1 MMGYDLLTQTI
12 SLSEGWN
19 MISGISASADLSAD
33 VDDPDGVIV
42 AGSLY
47 GFSGTYQAASS
58 IDPGQGYWVRAS
70 ANGAVTISIGAGG
83 AGRIAE
89 PVDYLKNTSYLT
101 IANGDG
107 LKGMPLHFGAAVP
120 ENDKI
125 RYGMPPLPPAGAFD
139 ARFAGDMRYTEE
151 MGTIEIMNSTES
163 LTFDY
168 LVVNQEKWT
177 LTINGEDHV
186 LEGSGIIEVDGSVN
200 SVTLRKGTV
209 PSTFSLK
216 QNYPNPFNPTTQI
229 AFELPDPQTVNI
241 TVWNLAGQQV
251 ATVHYGDLNPGFHSF
266 NFDGSQLASGAYIYR
281 VDAGPYQATKKMLL
295 MK

>member
-1 MMGYDLLTQTI
+1 
-12 SLSEGWN
+12 
-19 MISGISASADLSAD
+19 
-33 VDDPDGVIV
+33 
-42 AGSLY
+42 
-47 GFSGTYQAASS
+47 
-58 IDPGQGYWVRAS
+58 
-70 ANGAVTISIGAGG
+70 
-83 AGRIAE
+83 
-89 PVDYLKNTSYLT
+89 
-101 IANGDG
+101 
-107 LKGMPLHFGAAVP
+107 
-120 ENDKI
+120 
-125 RYGMPPLPPAGAFD
+125 
-139 ARFAGDMRYTEE
+139 
-151 MGTIEIMNSTES
+151 MNSTES

-177 LTINGEDHV
+177 LTINCEDHV

-251 ATVHYGDLNPGFHSF
+251 ATIHTGELNAGLHSF